1 MDAEF
6 RWILATAI
14 TATMLTLLLSLGGC
28 AQPVPTTKVD
38 GPSARLMRPPAA
50 LPDAVAG
57 QSVGEYAANAKATL
71 AQCRA
76 QVKSL
81 QGYVRVITRK

>member
-28 AQPVPTTKVD
+28 AQPVPTSKVA
-38 GPSARLMRPPAA
+38 GPSTRLMRPPAA

-57 QSVGEYAANAKATL
+57 QSVGAYAATAKATL
-71 AQCRA
+71 AQCQS
-76 QVKSL
+76 QVRSL

>member
-1 MDAEF
+1 MDLEF
-6 RWILATAI
+6 RWILATAM
-14 TATMLTLLLSLGGC
+14 TATLVTLLLALGGC
-28 AQPVPTTKVD
+28 APPVPTTSVA